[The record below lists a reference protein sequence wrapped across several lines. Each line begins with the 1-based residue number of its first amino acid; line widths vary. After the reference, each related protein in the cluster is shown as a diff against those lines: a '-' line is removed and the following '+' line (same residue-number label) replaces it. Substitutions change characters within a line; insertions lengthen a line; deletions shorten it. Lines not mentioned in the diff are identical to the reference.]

1 MTQNEKAEL
10 RKYYR
15 HERELRFAQDS
26 WLHIL
31 ASDEFKAASQIA
43 SYLSYGSE
51 PATQDLHQELL
62 RMGKVIY
69 LPKLLPDNDLAWI
82 KWDGEISTLKQ
93 SGKIMEPTGAPIS
106 LSAEAEIEIVIVPAL
121 HVDREGN
128 RLGQGGGSY
137 DRALARVSAWKI
149 ALLHSGEI
157 TSEAIPNESHDQR
170 VDAAA
175 TPDLI
180 VRFRK

>member
-1 MTQNEKAEL
+1 MTQNEKTEL

-15 HERELRFAQDS
+15 HEREVRFAQDS

-31 ASDEFKAASQIA
+31 ASAEFKAANRIA
-43 SYLSYGSE
+43 SYLAYGSE
-51 PATQDLHQELL
+51 PATQDLHQELH
-62 RMGKVIY
+62 RQGKVIY

-82 KWDGEISTLKQ
+82 EWDGEISNLTQ
-93 SGKIMEPTGAPIS
+93 SGKIMEPKGTPIS
-106 LSAEAEIEIVIVPAL
+106 RATESEIEIVIVPAL
-121 HVDREGN
+121 HIDRDGN

-137 DRALARVSAWKI
+137 DRALARISAWKI
-149 ALLHSGEI
+149 ALVHSGEI
-157 TSEAIPNESHDQR
+157 TSEAIPAESHDQK